1 MIGTLAGLGLAGFG
15 LAAWAGWI
23 EPRRLRVVRH
33 ELRPALWR
41 REYGTLRIGVLSDLH
56 AAWPHVTAPRIARIV
71 GRLMAEEPDIVL
83 LPGDFV
89 STGTRFV
96 LPLELD
102 AILRELAPLAARP
115 AFAVLGNHDH
125 AWGGWQVREGL
136 ARIGIE
142 VLQNRVL
149 RHRHGR
155 HPFELAGIGCMRS
168 GRAAIGRTL
177 SALSGELPAIL
188 LSHVP
193 DVFPRLPPHVAL
205 TVAGHTHGGQVR
217 LPLLGPPVTM
227 SRLPR
232 HMALGLHEQA
242 GRFLYVSGGIG
253 TSGLPIRLGVPPEI
267 ALLTLTGD

>member
-1 MIGTLAGLGLAGFG
+1 MGLAGAG
-15 LAAWAGWI
+15 LAAYAGWI

-41 REYGTLRIGVLSDLH
+41 REHGTLRIGVLSDLH

-71 GRLMAEEPDIVL
+71 ARLMAEEPDIVL
-83 LPGDFV
+83 LPGDFI

-96 LPLELD
+96 RPLEID
-102 AILRELAPLAARP
+102 AIMRALAPLTVRP
-115 AFAVLGNHDH
+115 TFAVLGNHDH
-125 AWGGWQVREGL
+125 AAGGWRVREGL
-136 ARIGIE
+136 ERVGIE
-142 VLQNRVL
+142 VLQNRVV
-149 RHRHGR
+149 RHLHGN
-155 HPFELAGIGCMRS
+155 HPFEIAGIGCMRS

-177 SALSGELPAIL
+177 AALSGELPAIL

-217 LPLLGPPVTM
+217 IPGLGPPVTM
-227 SRLPR
+227 SSLPR
-232 HMALGLHEQA
+232 HMALGLHRDA

-253 TSGLPIRLGVPPEI
+253 TSGLPVRFGVPPEI
-267 ALLTLTGD
+267 ALLTLAAG